1 MNQRDKIRTK
11 ATDTSTAHVLHRDFE
26 TRSVLDLRKVGAHI
40 YATHP
45 TTEVL
50 WVGFA
55 VDDEPVQLWR
65 PGNRVPPEFIEAAAN
80 PDWLAVAHN
89 DQFETLIEKYPLR
102 YVHGF
107 PLIPIERHLCTM
119 AASLALGLPGK
130 LATVADALGQVHR
143 KDEAGERLM
152 HLMCKPRRPRI
163 GEDPNKVYWFEDEER
178 MQRLGE
184 YCKQDVRCERE
195 LHSRIPMLSDFEQAL
210 WLLST
215 KINDR
220 GFHVDRQF
228 AEAGWEIACAAAP
241 EIDAELAEVTDGAVT
256 GVHQIAKMKRWL
268 GEQGL

>member
-1 MNQRDKIRTK
+1 MHAPLLDTKK
-11 ATDTSTAHVLHRDFE
+11 ATDASTAHVLHRDVE

-45 TTEVL
+45 MTEVL

-55 VDDEPVQLWR
+55 VDDGPVQLWWQGE
-65 PGNRVPPEFIEAAAN
+65 PVPPEFIEAAVN
-80 PDWLAVAHN
+80 PDWVVCAHN
-89 DQFETLIEKYPLR
+89 DSFETQIERHVLHPR
-102 YVHGF
+102 YGF
-107 PLIPIERHLCTM
+107 PLTPMARHCCTQ
-119 AASLALGLPGK
+119 AASLAMGLPAK
-130 LATVADALGQVHR
+130 LKNVAKALNLQHQ

-152 HLMCKPRRPRI
+152 HQTCKPRKPRKD
-163 GEDPNKVYWFEDEER
+163 EDPNGIFWFEDDDR
-178 MQRLGE
+178 LARLGR
-184 YCKQDVRCERE
+184 YCEQDVRVERE
-195 LHSRIPMLSDFEQAL
+195 LHSRIPMLSTFEHRL
-210 WLLST
+210 WLLSN

-228 AEAGWEIACAAAP
+228 AEAGCEIACAAAP